1 MSEIWTYFLFVWTLA
16 RTTRFGFWFFVLN
29 IVCSVDVDKYLLV
42 FSSSSSCLLLLR
54 SLSTAMKTVALL
66 SLAALVQGT
75 GLVGPRCLQL
85 REYTG
90 Y

>member
-16 RTTRFGFWFFVLN
+16 WFFVLN

-42 FSSSSSCLLLLR
+42 FSCSSSCLLLLR

-75 GLVGPRCLQL
+75 GLVGLRCLQL